1 MAKLG
6 RPILTQRSQTAHR
19 KNGGPTWIVLGASGL
34 LGSNFALEARKRAS
48 VWATFLKHPIQLS
61 RCTSVAL
68 NICDTMSS
76 ERLFQDIRP
85 DWILNCAA
93 LTDVDYCEK
102 HPGQAREINAIA
114 AEGLARIARRIGAG
128 FVHIS
133 TDSVF
138 DGAGAPYQEVDA
150 ARPVNAYAQ
159 SKLEAE
165 ERVLSVYPAALVIRV
180 NFFGWGAGPKP
191 SYNEWLLTR
200 LERAEPF
207 PVFSDVS
214 FNPLLANTVAEM
226 ILDLTEQSQR
236 GLVHL
241 GCREPCTKLEF
252 AYSLAEVFGTAT
264 THFIRPATVDAVG
277 LVARRPRRTNLD
289 TQLAERLLGRP
300 MPTLREE
307 LVRLLNLRSTLLH
320 ELLNIMTKV
329 T

>member
-1 MAKLG
+1 
-6 RPILTQRSQTAHR
+6 
-19 KNGGPTWIVLGASGL
+19 
-34 LGSNFALEARKRAS
+34 
-48 VWATFLKHPIQLS
+48 
-61 RCTSVAL
+61 VAL
-68 NICDTMSS
+68 NICDTLSC
-76 ERLFQDIRP
+76 ERLFQDIHP
-85 DWILNCAA
+85 DWILNSAA
-93 LTDVDYCEK
+93 LTDVEYCEK
-102 HPGQAREINAIA
+102 HPREAQEVNAIA

-128 FVHIS
+128 FVHVS

-138 DGAGAPYQEVDA
+138 DGAGAPYQEADA
-150 ARPVNAYAQ
+150 ARPVNAYAK

-165 ERVLSVYPAALVIRV
+165 ERVLSAYPAALVIRV

-191 SYNEWLLTR
+191 SYNEWLLAR
-200 LERAEPF
+200 LEKVEPF

-264 THFIRPATVDAVG
+264 THFIRPTPVDAVG
-277 LVARRPRRTNLD
+277 LAARRPRKTNLN
-289 TQLAERLLGRP
+289 TQLVERLLRRP

-307 LVRLLNLRSTLLH
+307 LVRLFNFGLTLRV
-320 ELLNIMTKV
+320 ELLNAMTKV
-329 T
+329 MQNTCGTLL